1 MAQLHTT
8 RPSPGYGGYSGYGY
22 GWLERHS
29 RQKQE
34 ASANAARSQE
44 SLPRRP
50 VGTPRQVVVIS
61 LQSRSP
67 SPVSH
72 RVSRFST
79 TMTTPVQVGREVRT
93 APSTPSQT
101 YRGVSGIVAAPKSHL
116 GTPRSGATL
125 RTSRKPVVLPAWPS
139 LAAWT
144 TYQPGTSA
152 GTPEQ
157 RTLGTVS
164 TLVKR
169 QVSTASAVERQIS
182 TASAPV
188 TEQFSKAGTLLS
200 HGRSLSSSGRFNS
213 TLAWSPRSVASS
225 FHLSPR
231 VQKFVLKPCSS
242 FPSAPTPRVPPVVHI
257 DLTSAQTPAASQVKA
272 TPCSGRELRA
282 RDARDAR
289 AISPRE
295 AKIEAEPR
303 SKAIGSDDSDEDSDE
318 VKELSSDSWAMAR
331 HREDGRMPSAER
343 QLCRLPGTVVL

>member
-1 MAQLHTT
+1 M
-8 RPSPGYGGYSGYGY
+8 
-22 GWLERHS
+22 ERHS

-34 ASANAARSQE
+34 ASTSAARSQE

-67 SPVSH
+67 SPISH

-101 YRGVSGIVAAPKSHL
+101 YRGVSGIVAAPKSQCL
-116 GTPRSGATL
+116 GTPRSGAAL
-125 RTSRKPVVLPAWPS
+125 NRTSRKPVVLPAWPS

-144 TYQPGTSA
+144 TYQPGSA
-152 GTPEQ
+152 GTPGTPE
-157 RTLGTVS
+157 RTIGTVS
-164 TLVKR
+164 TVKR

-182 TASAPV
+182 TASAP

-200 HGRSLSSSGRFNS
+200 HGRSLSSSGRFSS
-213 TLAWSPRSVASS
+213 TLAWSPRTVASS

-272 TPCSGRELRA
+272 TPRSGRELQ
-282 RDARDAR
+282 AR

-303 SKAIGSDDSDEDSDE
+303 SKAIGSEDSDEDSDE

>member
-1 MAQLHTT
+1 M
-8 RPSPGYGGYSGYGY
+8 
-22 GWLERHS
+22 ERHS

-34 ASANAARSQE
+34 ASTSAARSQE

-79 TMTTPVQVGREVRT
+79 TMTTPVQVGREART
-93 APSTPSQT
+93 APSTPAQT
-101 YRGVSGIVAAPKSHL
+101 YRGVSSGIVAAPKSQCL
-116 GTPRSGATL
+116 GTPRSSATL
-125 RTSRKPVVLPAWPS
+125 NRTSRKPVVLPAWPS

-144 TYQPGTSA
+144 TYQPGQLSTSA

-157 RTLGTVS
+157 RTVGAVS

-200 HGRSLSSSGRFNS
+200 HGRSLSSSGRFSS
-213 TLAWSPRSVASS
+213 TLAWSPRTVASS

-242 FPSAPTPRVPPVVHI
+242 FPSATTPRVPPVVHI

-272 TPCSGRELRA
+272 TPRSGRELR
-282 RDARDAR
+282 AR

-295 AKIEAEPR
+295 AKIEAVPR
-303 SKAIGSDDSDEDSDE
+303 SKAIGSEDSDEDSDE